1 MFNYPGALTYC
12 FNERLPQMPFVQQ
25 FRDAAHGFVSCCDR
39 QRTGS
44 KFGPY
49 SDDSYQHAAVSKRGF
64 GWLRSWPISTR
75 TRSTQQKARSKT
87 EQEAGLER
95 TQQREDKRRKERIF
109 KIEPYE
115 EAAKGI
121 FIYDIIL
128 FGIDREKF
136 VYRRLKLDFHVQFDA
151 VSDEIPRLV
160 NIPITSYAGGD
171 VKLPTGHWVKPLGTI
186 EVKWQ
191 LYKGQHQYKT
201 QFLVI
206 ENSPYD
212 MLLGRPSI
220 HNYRLWEEDNDILE
234 RLQCP

>member
-1 MFNYPGALTYC
+1 
-12 FNERLPQMPFVQQ
+12 MPFVQQ
-25 FRDAAHGFVSCCDR
+25 FKDAAHGFVSCCDR

-44 KFGPY
+44 KLGPY
-49 SDDSYQHAAVSKRGF
+49 SDDSYQHAAVSKRGL
-64 GWLRSWPISTR
+64 GWLKSWPISTR
-75 TRSTQQKARSKT
+75 TGSTQQKARWKADH
-87 EQEAGLER
+87 EAELER
-95 TQQREDKRRKERIF
+95 KRQREEKRRKERIS
-109 KIEPYE
+109 KIEPIDKE
-115 EAAKGI
+115 TAEGI

-136 VYRRLKLDFHVQFDA
+136 AYRRLKLDFQVQFDA
-151 VSDEIPRLV
+151 VSDEIPQLV
-160 NIPITSYAGGD
+160 NIPITSYAGGE

-201 QFLVI
+201 EFLVI

-220 HNYRLWEEDNDILE
+220 HNCRLWEEDNDILE

>member
-1 MFNYPGALTYC
+1 
-12 FNERLPQMPFVQQ
+12 MPFVQP
-25 FRDAAHGFVSCCDR
+25 FKNAAHGFVSCCDR

-44 KFGPY
+44 IFGPY
-49 SDDSYQHAAVSKRGF
+49 SDDSYQHAAVSKRGLS
-64 GWLRSWPISTR
+64 WLKSWPISTR
-75 TRSTQQKARSKT
+75 KRSTQQKVRWRADY
-87 EQEAGLER
+87 EAEFER
-95 TQQREDKRRKERIF
+95 THQHEESRKKETIS
-109 KIEPYE
+109 KIELNE
-115 EAAKGI
+115 EETAEGI

-128 FGIDREKF
+128 FGIESERF

-151 VSDEIPRLV
+151 VSDEIPRLL
-160 NIPITSYAGGD
+160 NIPITSYAGGK

-186 EVKWQ
+186 QVKWH

-220 HNYRLWEEDNDILE
+220 HNYRLWEEDNAILE
-234 RLQCP
+234 KL